1 MLFWL
6 FFYVLVLNF
15 YFYINLYYIFK
26 EKNEDILS
34 VKVNNLFIYK
44 FLILIVINLRFI
56 DSWIIY
62 IYMIR
67 IFYLLF
73 LNESILVF
81 YIW

>member
-1 MLFWL
+1 M
-6 FFYVLVLNF
+6 
-15 YFYINLYYIFK
+15 
-26 EKNEDILS
+26 
-34 VKVNNLFIYK
+34 
-44 FLILIVINLRFI
+44 LIVIDLGFI

>member
-73 LNESILVF
+73 LNKSILVI